1 MLRQHDGLPG
11 GENYAELLP
20 DLAAR
25 NQFSGSGGEIGKLHV
40 DHHDIS
46 YTRGDSGTSL
56 EFFRNLW

>member
-11 GENYAELLP
+11 GENHAELFP

-40 DHHDIS
+40 DHHG
-46 YTRGDSGTSL
+46 YFLHPWR
-56 EFFRNLW
+56 FRNKS